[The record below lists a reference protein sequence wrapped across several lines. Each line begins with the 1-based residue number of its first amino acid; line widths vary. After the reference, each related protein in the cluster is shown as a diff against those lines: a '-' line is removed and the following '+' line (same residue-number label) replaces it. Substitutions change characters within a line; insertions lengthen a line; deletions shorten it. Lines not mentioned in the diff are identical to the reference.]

1 MPRRVKWLL
10 GEEESDNYDIEDEGV
25 QPRATWLAN
34 SKVVRWGITWRHD
47 SPDSPASAGL
57 LGEAPSTMVSN
68 GFTVLK
74 VDYAFETPFDEAV
87 VALLA
92 VHPVVEGEGKDDH
105 IAVILDAKRCHH
117 DCCANANDKGMQF
130 ASGFA
135 ENAEDV
141 VFGFRELAV
150 IRDRVNTALKEKTA
164 EKPKKRPRANKA
176 DAGAGTEENE
186 DTVESEESSKK
197 KGKRKAAGSDAATS
211 GGSGDRT
218 PRSKKA
224 PRKLT
229 LAEAIVQ
236 ANSLSS
242 KSKPADVEAMYKTLE
257 EGLGGCFPY
266 GQEPIP
272 QKFHSNKIHL
282 APASM
287 KYRTYIPKRKDQI
300 ELEHHALGMIR
311 KKPELYCVPLK
322 RGPGFKEDAS
332 GVRVKDEGVD
342 LILDKMP
349 GMKDMVVE
357 NGHQIPWYQA
367 SYLHWYIVG
376 GQHTYIACREI
387 GEKLEPGTERYDFY
401 MNHKII
407 PVYSKDEDMLIKVSN
422 ALNIQ
427 VKDKVVTETF
437 RSQLAAVRAKW
448 IEKGRPQPV
457 VGGGRH
463 DSEFRVCSAVSILG
477 IVVSSVSFRICSC
490 PIS

>member
-10 GEEESDNYDIEDEGV
+10 GEEESDNYDIQDEGV

-266 GQEPIP
+266 G
-272 QKFHSNKIHL
+272 
-282 APASM
+282 
-287 KYRTYIPKRKDQI
+287 
-300 ELEHHALGMIR
+300 
-311 KKPELYCVPLK
+311 
-322 RGPGFKEDAS
+322 
-332 GVRVKDEGVD
+332 
-342 LILDKMP
+342 
-349 GMKDMVVE
+349 
-357 NGHQIPWYQA
+357 
-367 SYLHWYIVG
+367 
-376 GQHTYIACREI
+376 
-387 GEKLEPGTERYDFY
+387 
-401 MNHKII
+401 
-407 PVYSKDEDMLIKVSN
+407 
-422 ALNIQ
+422 
-427 VKDKVVTETF
+427 
-437 RSQLAAVRAKW
+437 
-448 IEKGRPQPV
+448 
-457 VGGGRH
+457 
-463 DSEFRVCSAVSILG
+463 
-477 IVVSSVSFRICSC
+477 
-490 PIS
+490 